1 METAQATKQT
11 CKRILMKM
19 SNSKRPGTAKPNIAP
34 AALPK
39 IRKILATTD
48 FSDESRAGVR
58 YAVAV
63 AEKLNAAVALLHVIE
78 PHSRMSGVESV
89 LLASQD
95 SEVIALVRE
104 KLATLAKSEGK
115 GDMAITSS
123 VRTGKPFHEIT
134 TDARERAADLIVIAT
149 HGYTGAKRVLLGST
163 AEQVVRH
170 APCPVLT
177 VPARTSPKR
186 TGKIPPFKIKR
197 ILVPIDFSNISKDAL
212 PWATFLAAQFNA
224 ELILLHVVEKFPM
237 DYLLGRELMNHTIVP
252 LMKQAEADL
261 EHLAGSLNKS
271 TGVNISAV
279 VREGKPFEEICHAA
293 ETLGADLISLTTH
306 GYTGLKHVWLGSTA
320 ERVVRHSH
328 CPVLAVRAMEARKR
342 LRIRVGDEKP

>member
-1 METAQATKQT
+1 
-11 CKRILMKM
+11 MKM
-19 SNSKRPGTAKPNIAP
+19 SNSKKPGTAQPNIAP
-34 AALPK
+34 AAPPK

-63 AEKLNAAVALLHVIE
+63 AEKLNVAVALLHVIE

-104 KLATLAKSEGK
+104 KLATLAKSKGK

-149 HGYTGAKRVLLGST
+149 HDYTGAKRVLLGST

-170 APCPVLT
+170 APCSVLT
-177 VPARTSPKR
+177 VPARATPKR
-186 TGKIPPFKIKR
+186 TGKMPPFKVKR
-197 ILVPIDFSNISKDAL
+197 ILVPIDFSNISKAAL
-212 PWATFLAAQFNA
+212 PWPTFLAAQFNA

-328 CPVLAVRAMEARKR
+328 CPVLAVRATEARKR